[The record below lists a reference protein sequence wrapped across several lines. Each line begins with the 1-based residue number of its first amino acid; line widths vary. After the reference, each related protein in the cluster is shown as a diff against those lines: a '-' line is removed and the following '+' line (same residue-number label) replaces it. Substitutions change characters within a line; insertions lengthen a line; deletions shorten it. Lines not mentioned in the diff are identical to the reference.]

1 MLMSSNA
8 ETVAIGSTG
17 HSSTT
22 ATRGRRRT
30 MKSTHKSA
38 RSQRTGETPRTLHY
52 ATIALLAWLPLPIGG
67 HADWAA
73 ALAATST
80 GLLLIAWLV
89 MAWRRSLTLDV
100 PFVLLP
106 AALLMAGVAAWSI
119 LQVTPGLLP
128 AAWHH
133 PVWAAA
139 AAAGLPV
146 EGVVSLNRSASFAAL
161 MRLLAACGMFLL
173 AFALAQREA
182 QARQLLL
189 AILAIITCYAVFGIA
204 QELTGWRLSGSDAY
218 RANVVA
224 TFVNR
229 NHFATYANLGL
240 VVALGLMLEPLLRG
254 DAAREGRLGARI
266 ALAIA
271 MVFEERRY
279 PLMAAVVIL
288 LAVIGSASRG
298 GLLSLIGASLFLLVI
313 VFLVSRVRRGTKLL
327 VLAATFGSGGLL
339 VWLTGDV
346 LLVRLQAI
354 LAADTLGEVDARI
367 AAWAMT
373 LQAIAERPLLG
384 YGHGAYQELF
394 FLSHNSELGRAGVFD
409 HAHNDYLQTAAELGL
424 PAAGALW
431 LALLLLW
438 GLCVRGAVTR
448 RRRRLYPLVASAAGV
463 LVALHAVTDFSLLM
477 PAVAL
482 TFAAILGIGCAQSR
496 AAMAAR
502 QPPRRSP

>member
-8 ETVAIGSTG
+8 ETGAFGSAG
-17 HSSTT
+17 QSSIT

-30 MKSTHKSA
+30 TKSAHKSA
-38 RSQRTGETPRTLHY
+38 RSRRTGETPRALHY

-73 ALAATST
+73 ALAATLV
-80 GLLLIAWLV
+80 GVLLIAWLV
-89 MAWRRSLTLDV
+89 MAWRRSLTLEV

-139 AAAGLPV
+139 AADGLPV
-146 EGVVSLNRSASFAAL
+146 EGVVSLNRSASFDAL

-182 QARQLLL
+182 QARQQLL
-189 AILAIITCYAVFGIA
+189 AILTIITGYAVFGIA

-240 VVALGLMLEPLLRG
+240 LVALGLMLEPLLRG
-254 DAAREGRLGARI
+254 DVAREGRLGAR
-266 ALAIA
+266 IA

-298 GLLSLIGASLFLLVI
+298 GLLSLIGASLFLLAI
-313 VFLVSRVRRGTKLL
+313 VFLVSRIKRGTKLL

-339 VWLTGDV
+339 VWVTGDV
-346 LLVRLQAI
+346 LLVRLQAL
-354 LAADTLGEVDARI
+354 LAADTLSEVDART

-394 FLSHNSELGRAGVFD
+394 FLAHDPELGRAGVFD
-409 HAHNDYLQTAAELGL
+409 HAHNDYLQAAAELGP
-424 PAAGALW
+424 PAAVALW

-438 GLCVRGAVTR
+438 GLCVRGAVTQR
-448 RRRRLYPLVASAAGV
+448 QRCLYPLVASAVGV

-496 AAMAAR
+496 SAMAAR
-502 QPPRRSP
+502 

>member
-1 MLMSSNA
+1 MMMSSNV
-8 ETVAIGSTG
+8 ETVAFGSAG
-17 HSSTT
+17 QSSTT
-22 ATRGRRRT
+22 ATRRRRRT
-30 MKSTHKSA
+30 MKLA
-38 RSQRTGETPRTLHY
+38 RSRRTGETPRTLHY

-73 ALAATST
+73 ALAATLV

-100 PFVLLP
+100 PFVLLA
-106 AALLMAGVAAWSI
+106 AALLMAGVVAWSI

-128 AAWHH
+128 AAWRH
-133 PVWAAA
+133 PVWTAAA
-139 AAAGLPV
+139 ADGLPV
-146 EGVVSLNRSASFAAL
+146 EGVVSLNRSASFDAL

-173 AFALAQREA
+173 FFALAQREA
-182 QARQLLL
+182 QAQQLLL
-189 AILAIITCYAVFGIA
+189 AILAIITGYAVFGIA
-204 QELTGWRLSGSDAY
+204 QELAGWRLSGSDAY

-240 VVALGLMLEPLLRG
+240 LVALGLMLEPLLRG
-254 DAAREGRLGARI
+254 DVAREECLGARI
-266 ALAIA
+266 APAIA

-298 GLLSLIGASLFLLVI
+298 GLLSLIGASLFLLAI
-313 VFLVSRVRRGTKLL
+313 VFLVSRIRRGTKLL
-327 VLAATFGSGGLL
+327 MLAVTFGSGGLL
-339 VWLTGDV
+339 VWVTGDI
-346 LLVRLQAI
+346 LLVRLQAM
-354 LAADTLGEVDARI
+354 LAVDTLGEVDARI

-394 FLSHNSELGRAGVFD
+394 FLSHDPELGLAGVFD
-409 HAHNDYLQTAAELGL
+409 HAHNDYLQAAAELGL

-431 LALLLLW
+431 LALLMLW
-438 GLCVRGAVTR
+438 GLCLRGAVTQQQ
-448 RRRRLYPLVASAAGV
+448 RRLYSLVASAAGV
-463 LVALHAVTDFSLLM
+463 LVALHAVTDFSFLM

-496 AAMAAR
+496 TTMAAR
-502 QPPRRSP
+502 